1 MIFRFI
7 HPGRAAALKPFSP
20 RAGFHQRKPP
30 DKGAGPEASTQQ
42 SSLTVGAHDA
52 LIVVDLQ
59 NDFLPGGSLAV
70 RDGDRVIAPIN
81 ALMPKFPVVFA
92 TRDWHPREHRFFQR
106 YGGPWPD
113 HCIAG
118 TPGADFDERLARQHV
133 DVVISKGIDPQTDG
147 YSGFAATQLEN
158 DLRTRGVERVFVCGL
173 ATDYCVKA
181 TALDAMHAGFEVF
194 VIADAIAAVNV
205 DPGDEAAAIAGLRSA
220 GIELIESTSV

>member
-1 MIFRFI
+1 MLHRSS
-7 HPGRAAALKPFSP
+7 SP
-20 RAGFHQRKPP
+20 RSEAVTQR
-30 DKGAGPEASTQQ
+30 
-42 SSLTVGAHDA
+42 SSVTLGAHDA
-52 LIVVDLQ
+52 LVVVDLQ

-81 ALMPKFPVVFA
+81 ALMPKFPAVFA

-118 TPGADFDERLARQHV
+118 TPGAEFDERLARRYI

-147 YSGFAATQLEN
+147 YSGFAATRLED
-158 DLRTRGVERVFVCGL
+158 DLRARGIERVFVCGL

-181 TALDAMHAGFEVF
+181 TALDAKRAGYEVF
-194 VIADAIAAVNV
+194 VITDAIAAVNLEP
-205 DPGDEAAAIAGLRSA
+205 DDEARAIRELRSA
-220 GIELIESTSV
+220 GIELVESSSI